1 MIACFAVFG
10 GVGYWLA
17 SRSPAQP
24 QAPRGTRIASGLRAK
39 NIKATVEGVRV
50 TGGGNTDV
58 LSDLRG
64 KGDIDANARNIETK
78 P

>member
-1 MIACFAVFG
+1 
-10 GVGYWLA
+10 
-17 SRSPAQP
+17 
-24 QAPRGTRIASGLRAK
+24 LRAK